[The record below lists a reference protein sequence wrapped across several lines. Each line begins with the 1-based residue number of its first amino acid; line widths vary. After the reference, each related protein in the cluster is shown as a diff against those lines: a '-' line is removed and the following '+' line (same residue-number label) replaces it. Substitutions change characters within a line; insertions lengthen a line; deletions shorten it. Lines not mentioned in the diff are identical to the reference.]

1 MPTRAWMCGAV
12 VIAALSAGCTG
23 RSPTARTAEAQAPAI
38 QTAVC
43 VLQPT
48 EGNDV
53 HGTVTF
59 VLTDGK
65 VHVHAEVTGLTPGKH
80 GFHVH
85 QYGDTRSLNG
95 KSAGGHFNPRGT
107 AHALPET
114 KPRHLG
120 DLGNLVADK
129 SGKAVYDRTDDRLTL
144 AGTESIIGRAIV
156 VHAKPDDGGQPTG
169 NAGARVAFGVIGIAK
184 P

>member
-1 MPTRAWMCGAV
+1 MPSRAPLFGAL
-12 VIAALSAGCTG
+12 VIAALTAGCTG
-23 RSPTARTAEAQAPAI
+23 NALSEQTAEAQAPAT

-48 EGNDV
+48 KGSDAR
-53 HGTVTF
+53 GTVTF
-59 VLTDGK
+59 TVIDGK
-65 VHVHAEVTGLTPGKH
+65 VHVHAEVSGLTPGKH

-95 KSAGGHFNPRGT
+95 KSAGGHFNPKGT

-120 DLGNLVADK
+120 DLGNLEADK
-129 SGKAVYDRTDDRLTL
+129 DGKAVDDRVDDRLSL
-144 AGTESIIGRAIV
+144 AGAESIVGRAIV
-156 VHAKPDDGGQPTG
+156 VHQKPDDGGQPTG